1 VATSGGPHG
10 SAAKSHDCLVR
21 RQGPVGCLL
30 GGHSRPP
37 GANAIWTLSGIALDN
52 DVALDFYETKDEIA
66 SQHYAFLIDDQG
78 FDAVFARI
86 RARGLAY
93 WADPGKSRTNEI
105 NHNDGGRGFYFADPD
120 GHLLEVITRPYGSD

>member
-1 VATSGGPHG
+1 MGVQLNHTIVWCADKVR
-10 SAAKSHDCLVR
+10 SAAFLADILGR
-21 RQGPVGCLL
+21 PAPTRFGPFQV
-30 GGHSRPP
+30 
-37 GANAIWTLSGIALDN
+37 IALDN

-120 GHLLEVITRPYGSD
+120 GHLLEIITRPYGSD